1 MIGGSWGAE
10 ERRQLSVQCLGSVA
24 VAVAQ
29 PKVARRAILDSIISV
44 NIIENSEHELTAK
57 QVEQLHTTINNKPL
71 NKFVSNVYR
80 CNGPLSITS

>member
-1 MIGGSWGAE
+1 
-10 ERRQLSVQCLGSVA
+10 VA

-57 QVEQLHTTINNKPL
+57 QVEQLHTPHHNK
-71 NKFVSNVYR
+71 
-80 CNGPLSITS
+80 